1 METFTKIK
9 EFAENPDYY
18 EDRQKS
24 ISNLKIGSI
33 DKPIID
39 LIKRFLKLPY
49 CFTIQS
55 CYGHFVYKG
64 QKNPN
69 NTEPLPISKNI
80 KTIEYRIAYL
90 ALCLQNSKSGK
101 ILFKRLSTLP
111 QIDCKYIQFGCAEWF
126 WERQINSYT
135 LQVEPE
141 RYSTKDRVFID
152 YKEALY
158 IENIRN
164 KFFKKM
170 EDIIHN
176 FSDHL

>member
-1 METFTKIK
+1 M
-9 EFAENPDYY
+9 
-18 EDRQKS
+18 
-24 ISNLKIGSI
+24 
-33 DKPIID
+33 
-39 LIKRFLKLPY
+39 
-49 CFTIQS
+49 
-55 CYGHFVYKG
+55 
-64 QKNPN
+64 
-69 NTEPLPISKNI
+69 
-80 KTIEYRIAYL
+80 
-90 ALCLQNSKSGK
+90 
-101 ILFKRLSTLP
+101 LP
-111 QIDCKYIQFGCAEWF
+111 QIDCKYIQFGCADWF